1 MSKDEIF
8 AVSCIYNSLTPWIV
22 FNIFIIYAYIIKY
35 FSADHMLQTFDRVF
49 YLIAKVF
56 IILVV
61 DLQSLLYF
69 DGSKVLYPTTKL
81 HSLSVAYVGI
91 FVVQ

>member
-1 MSKDEIF
+1 MSKDKGFVI
-8 AVSCIYNSLTPWIV
+8 APRKV
-22 FNIFIIYAYIIKY
+22 FNIFIIYEYVIKY
-35 FSADHMLQTFDRVF
+35 FSADHMLQTFDGVF

-56 IILVV
+56 IILLV
-61 DLQSLLYF
+61 DLQSLFYF
-69 DGSKVLYPTTKL
+69 DGSKVLYPTNKL